1 MHAHTIT
8 DPSFN
13 PPIHVPLLGES
24 EHGEITY
31 NRDILGGEKVE
42 EDDVGVEGLD
52 VICYTIILFLNSEGK
67 E

>member
-1 MHAHTIT
+1 MDAHTIT

-13 PPIHVPLLGES
+13 PPNSPPLFGER

-31 NRDILGGEKVE
+31 NRDILGGERVE
-42 EDDVGVEGLD
+42 EDDVVVEGLD
-52 VICYTIILFLNSEGK
+52 VVCYTIFLFLNREGK